1 MPKILDELDKQIVS
15 IAREMFLSAGIR
27 KTEMKDIAR
36 IVDISRS
43 TLYRRFPSKEDIA
56 FYIAKDILSEFHKN
70 TDSLKNDN
78 AMSGYDK
85 FEQAIKHYTELLI
98 NNPDKVRFLDE
109 FDQLFTDSYPVSEEA
124 YEYTE
129 FNKSK
134 SFTIYQ
140 VYKEGIADG
149 SIRYVEN
156 PSFEVD
162 VLLNLTLGMAQRILP
177 RAQHYI
183 EEHGYSKEFLEEAVR
198 LMLLSV
204 KA

>member
-1 MPKILDELDKQIVS
+1 
-15 IAREMFLSAGIR
+15 
-27 KTEMKDIAR
+27 
-36 IVDISRS
+36 
-43 TLYRRFPSKEDIA
+43 
-56 FYIAKDILSEFHKN
+56 
-70 TDSLKNDN
+70 LKNYN
-78 AMSGYDK
+78 AKSGYDK
-85 FEQAIKHYTELLI
+85 FEQGIKHYTDILI

-134 SFTIYQ
+134 SFTIYED
-140 VYKEGIADG
+140 YKEGVADG
-149 SIRYVEN
+149 SIRFVDN
-156 PSFEVD
+156 PTFEVD
-162 VLLNLTLGMAQRILP
+162 VLVNLILGMAQRILP